1 MLHTFCDFSTDY
13 QAQLRTL
20 KDPLHLRA
28 SEKIIQF
35 PFSVPMAEDKT
46 EEELTRIAEKR
57 KEQGKKLQ
65 EMAAKSRVEKVS
77 VLSQPF
83 LNPLKPYG
91 DV

>member
-1 MLHTFCDFSTDY
+1 
-13 QAQLRTL
+13 
-20 KDPLHLRA
+20 
-28 SEKIIQF
+28 
-35 PFSVPMAEDKT
+35 MAEDKT